1 MNDQAVIN
9 FSKIIG
15 EMLSEYRERGGGE
28 PAILLCGFPT
38 PLTEVC
44 GLPVIRSG
52 RVPFTAVYIMS
63 RADYDRLAEVG
74 D

>member
-9 FSKIIG
+9 FSKTIG
-15 EMLSEYRERGGGE
+15 EMLNEYREHGGRE

-44 GLPVIRSG
+44 GLPVIRSV
-52 RVPFTAVYIMS
+52 RIPFTAVYIMS
-63 RADYDRLAEVG
+63 RADYDRLSEV
-74 D
+74 DD